1 MVANLMHAIFAQ
13 SIFLAAVRVGDNNY
27 YYLEPVDDT
36 AYVLNTDT
44 MTWSDI
50 SSAIQPKE
58 GGDPLDK
65 QQYRRYGHSGI

>member
-1 MVANLMHAIFAQ
+1 MHAIFAQ